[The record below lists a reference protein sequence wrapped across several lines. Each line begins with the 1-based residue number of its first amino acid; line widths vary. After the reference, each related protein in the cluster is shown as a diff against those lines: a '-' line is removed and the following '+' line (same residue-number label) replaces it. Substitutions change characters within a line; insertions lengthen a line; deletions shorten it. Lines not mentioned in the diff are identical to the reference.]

1 MIDFVAALGSWLR
14 ANGWLTDWLLLLVA
28 IVTAWFA
35 LVQIR
40 HARQVQDEQARPY
53 VVAGIRRVTGGIV
66 ELYVKNFG
74 STAAYDVR
82 MASEPA
88 IESVTDPGLTVFD
101 VIPTLV
107 PQDEWST
114 IWEDRAHER
123 KGAGAPDRFEITLS
137 YRGSAAT
144 SAPHSGRRPVRSGKE
159 FTDRYVIDWAPYW
172 SSSFVVQKDMDD
184 LVKAVQG
191 IHRSIG
197 RDQLGQRNL
206 VQSGHSI
213 AESLQVMPTPP
224 APPLGVIGRIRSCLL
239 GRVLRGDVDS

>member
-1 MIDFVAALGSWLR
+1 MTDIVATLGTWLR
-14 ANGWLTDWLLLLVA
+14 VNGWLTDWLLLLVA
-28 IVTAWFA
+28 IVAAWFT

-53 VVAGIRRVTGGIV
+53 VVADIRRVTGGIV

-82 MASEPA
+82 MTSEPA
-88 IESVTDPGLTVFD
+88 IESVTDPGFTVFE

-107 PQDEWST
+107 PQKEWST
-114 IWEDRAHER
+114 ICEDYAQKR
-123 KGAGAPDRFEITLS
+123 KAAGAPDRFEITVS
-137 YRGSAAT
+137 YRGSAPTAR
-144 SAPHSGRRPVRSGKE
+144 GKGRSGQE
-159 FTDRYVIDWAPYW
+159 FTDHYVIDWAPFW
-172 SSSFVVQKDMDD
+172 PSTFVVQKDMDD
-184 LVKAVQG
+184 LVKAVQD

-213 AESLQVMPTPP
+213 AESLQDMPTPSVP
-224 APPLGVIGRIRSCLL
+224 TRGVLARIRRHFW
-239 GRVLRGDVDS
+239 GRVHRGEVDS

>member
-1 MIDFVAALGSWLR
+1 MIDFIAALGTWLR
-14 ANGWLTDWLLLLVA
+14 TNGWLTDWLLLLVA

-53 VVAGIRRVTGGIV
+53 VVVGIRRVTAGIV

-74 STAAYDVR
+74 STAAYGVS

-88 IESVTDPGLTVFD
+88 IESVTDPGFTVFD

-114 IWEDRAHER
+114 IWEDHAHER
-123 KGAGAPDRFEITLS
+123 KGAGAPDRFDITVS
-137 YRGSAAT
+137 YRGAAT
-144 SAPHSGRRPVRSGKE
+144 SAPRSGRRRGRSGKV

-172 SSSFVVQKDMDD
+172 SSSFVVQRDMDD
-184 LVKAVQG
+184 LVKAVQD

-213 AESLQVMPTPP
+213 AESLQDMPTPSVP
-224 APPLGVIGRIRSCLL
+224 TPGVLARIRSHFW
-239 GRVLRGDVDS
+239 GHVHRGEVDS

>member
-1 MIDFVAALGSWLR
+1 M
-14 ANGWLTDWLLLLVA
+14 
-28 IVTAWFA
+28 
-35 LVQIR
+35 
-40 HARQVQDEQARPY
+40 
-53 VVAGIRRVTGGIV
+53 
-66 ELYVKNFG
+66 
-74 STAAYDVR
+74 
-82 MASEPA
+82 
-88 IESVTDPGLTVFD
+88 
-101 VIPTLV
+101 
-107 PQDEWST
+107 
-114 IWEDRAHER
+114 
-123 KGAGAPDRFEITLS
+123 
-137 YRGSAAT
+137 
-144 SAPHSGRRPVRSGKE
+144 
-159 FTDRYVIDWAPYW
+159 IDWAPYW